1 MRSDDTIAVAVDV
14 ARLWEA
20 VNRRMF
26 ELDWSAKAV
35 AALLGFSPQVLTD
48 IKQAAAG
55 ALVRDRARR
64 RDGSYQPSA
73 AVLLTLA
80 WWLGRDPRDFQV
92 VRRDADAGWGM
103 DATQRAELD
112 RAGAS

>member
-14 ARLWEA
+14 PLLWEA

-26 ELDWSAKAV
+26 ELDWSNKAV

-55 ALVRDRARR
+55 TMVRDRRR
-64 RDGSYQPSA
+64 RRTGSYQPSA

-80 WWLGRDPRDFQV
+80 WWMGRDPRDFQV
-92 VRRDADAGWGM
+92 VRKGADGLDAA
-103 DATQRAELD
+103 QRAQLE
-112 RAGAS
+112 AASRS